1 MRNLQSAVELTTFR
15 SEIQRKDLQRV
26 SPCQSVLSLSLVA
39 DSACVVVAE
48 LATVLQADDP
58 PVCGES
64 VIGVSLTG
72 ELLTGASYG
81 GLEGSPGSHS

>member
-1 MRNLQSAVELTTFR
+1 M
-15 SEIQRKDLQRV
+15 

-48 LATVLQADDP
+48 LATVLQADDS

-72 ELLTGASYG
+72 ELLAGASHG
-81 GLEGSPGSHS
+81 GLEGGLGYDS

>member
-1 MRNLQSAVELTTFR
+1 M
-15 SEIQRKDLQRV
+15 
-26 SPCQSVLSLSLVA
+26 A

-48 LATVLQADDP
+48 LATVLQADDS

-72 ELLTGASYG
+72 ELLTGAPYG
-81 GLEGSPGSHS
+81 RLEGSLGSDS

>member
-1 MRNLQSAVELTTFR
+1 M
-15 SEIQRKDLQRV
+15 
-26 SPCQSVLSLSLVA
+26 A

-48 LATVLQADDP
+48 LATVLQADDS

-72 ELLTGASYG
+72 ELLTGAPNG